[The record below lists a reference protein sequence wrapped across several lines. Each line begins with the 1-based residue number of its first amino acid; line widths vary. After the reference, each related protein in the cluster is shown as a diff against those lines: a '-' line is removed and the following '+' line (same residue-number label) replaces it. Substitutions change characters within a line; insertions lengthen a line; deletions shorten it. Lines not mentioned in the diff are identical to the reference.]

1 MLCITVGFFDGV
13 HRGHRHLLAALKAL
27 GGDSLV
33 LTFSNHPAGILGA
46 SSPRLITTLEKKLQ
60 LLEEEALRVSLLA
73 FTPELAAQ
81 SYEQFLEPY
90 PIRHLVLGEGAAL
103 GKGRLGTAERLRAL
117 GEKRGFEVHVVSH
130 LYEGDAPITSSRIR
144 ALLVLGKKEEAER
157 LLGRSL

>member
-1 MLCITVGFFDGV
+1 MLSVTVGFFDGV

-27 GGDSLV
+27 GGNPLV
-33 LTFSNHPAGILGA
+33 LTFSNHPAGVLG
-46 SSPRLITTLEKKLQ
+46 SSPPQLIITLEKKLR
-60 LLEEEALRVSLLA
+60 LLQEESVRVSLLA

-103 GKGRLGTAERLRAL
+103 GKGRQGTVERLRAL

-144 ALLVLGKKEEAER
+144 TLLASGKKEEAER